1 MPPPSPD
8 LWVLLLAAAAGL
20 VCSFLNTVASSGSV
34 VSLPILMMLGLDPIS
49 ANATNR
55 IPVLIGAAS
64 ATASFHKSKAI
75 PWDLAL
81 RLGIPVTAGAIL
93 GAALAEAIPAR
104 DLALVITAAVLL
116 ALLLLFTKLKQ
127 AIASATPGEVRF
139 GLREIGIFFLIGI
152 WLGFIV
158 LDGGTYLLLALVLA
172 VHLPLVTANALKNVA
187 LLPTTAAAM
196 AIFAFKGSIDWAAR
210 RCDGSG
216 QHRWGRPRGAACRLG
231 ECEEMDLP
239 SPGGRHHGGAGPYRR
254 ALRRRAVAAVTRA
267 PGATRA

>member
-1 MPPPSPD
+1 MPLPSPD
-8 LWVLLLAAAAGL
+8 LWALLLGAAAGL
-20 VCSFLNTVASSGSV
+20 VCSFLNTVASSGSA

-75 PWDLAL
+75 RWDLAL
-81 RLGIPVTAGAIL
+81 RMGIPVTAGAII

-139 GLREIGIFFLIGI
+139 GLREFGLFFLIGI

-158 LDGGTYLLLALVLA
+158 LDAGTYLLLALVLA
-172 VHLPLVTANALKNVA
+172 VHLSLVAANALKNVA

-196 AIFAFKGSIDWAAR
+196 AIFAFKGSIDW
-210 RCDGSG
+210 
-216 QHRWGRPRGAACRLG
+216 PLGAAMALGSIAGGVLGARLAISASAKKWIFR
-231 ECEEMDLP
+231 L
-239 SPGGRHHGGAGPYRR
+239 
-254 ALRRRAVAAVTRA
+254 LVTVITA
-267 PGATRA
+267 ELVHIGVHYVVVQWQP